1 MRGIIFYCTKDV
13 FKELSMKKG
22 KVFVIS
28 GPSGVGKGTI
38 CRELLEKLD
47 IDLSVSMTTREP
59 RAGEVHGESYF
70 FVTHEEF
77 ENQIAAGGLMEYAR
91 IYRNYYGTPKARV
104 IEKLEQGRDVLL
116 EIEMQGAA
124 QAKAAYPEAVLIF
137 VLPPSLTELRKRLT
151 ERGTETPENIELRL
165 STTLKEI
172 ECIKGYDYYIVND
185 NLDRAVDAAACIIR
199 AEHAKVSDSV
209 EYIVNKYKEELV
221 L

>member
-1 MRGIIFYCTKDV
+1 
-13 FKELSMKKG
+13 MKKG

-38 CRELLEKLD
+38 CKELLEELD
-47 IDLSVSMTTREP
+47 IDLSVSMTTRDP
-59 RAGEVHGESYF
+59 RDGEVHGESYF

-77 ENQIAAGGLMEYAR
+77 EEQIAAGGLMEYAR
-91 IYRNYYGTPKARV
+91 IYKNYYGTPKSGSLITADQA
-104 IEKLEQGRDVLL
+104 LEQGRDVLL

-151 ERGTETPENIELRL
+151 ERGTETSENIELRL

-185 NLDRAVDAAACIIR
+185 DLNRAVDTAACIIR
-199 AEHAKVSDSV
+199 AEHAKVSGSA

>member
-1 MRGIIFYCTKDV
+1 M
-13 FKELSMKKG
+13 FKELAMKKG

-38 CRELLEKLD
+38 CKELLEELD
-47 IDLSVSMTTREP
+47 IDLSVSMTTRDP
-59 RAGEVHGESYF
+59 RDGEVHGESYF

-77 ENQIAAGGLMEYAR
+77 EAQIAAGGLMEYAR
-91 IYRNYYGTPKARV
+91 IYKNYYGTPKARV

-185 NLDRAVDAAACIIR
+185 DLNRAVDTAACIIR
-199 AEHAKVSDSV
+199 AEHAKVSGSA

>member
-1 MRGIIFYCTKDV
+1 MNR
-13 FKELSMKKG
+13 G

-38 CRELLEKLD
+38 CKELLEKLD
-47 IDLSVSMTTREP
+47 IDLSVSMTTRDP
-59 RAGEVHGESYF
+59 RDGEVHGESYF

-77 ENQIAAGGLMEYAR
+77 ERQIAPGGLMEYAK
-91 IYRNYYGTPKARV
+91 IYKNYYGTPKARV

-124 QAKAAYPEAVLIF
+124 QAKAAYPEAILIF

-185 NLDRAVDAAACIIR
+185 NLDKAVDTAACIIR
-199 AEHAKVSDSV
+199 TEHAKVSDSA

>member
-1 MRGIIFYCTKDV
+1 M
-13 FKELSMKKG
+13 FKELAMKKG

-38 CRELLEKLD
+38 CKKLLEELD
-47 IDLSVSMTTREP
+47 IDLSVSMTTRDP
-59 RAGEVHGESYF
+59 RDGEVHGESYF

-77 ENQIAAGGLMEYAR
+77 EHQIATGGLMEYAR
-91 IYRNYYGTPKARV
+91 IYKNYYGTPKARV

-172 ECIKGYDYYIVND
+172 ECIKGYDYYVVND
-185 NLDRAVDAAACIIR
+185 NLDRAVDTAACIIR
-199 AEHAKVSDSV
+199 AEHATVSGSA